1 MRKQGRA
8 VVVLLTLSSLMVI
21 APVSSSF
28 AGTPPPAKD
37 AKEEAKPKPQPA
49 HPAPVTTDK
58 TKVNAAR
65 KAAEAR
71 MARCRLHPEICVQ

>member
-1 MRKQGRA
+1 MRTRGRA
-8 VVVLLTLSSLMVI
+8 VAVLLALSSLMVI
-21 APVSSSF
+21 APVGLSY
-28 AGTPPPAKD
+28 ADTPPPAKN
-37 AKEEAKPKPQPA
+37 AKEQAKPGPA
-49 HPAPVTTDK
+49 QPAPVTDK